1 MENLAQ
7 ALRASAD
14 TVAGLGASAADIA
27 AIGDTELLL
36 AQAEISAH
44 RRHLDTYA
52 AWVAGEIARRSR
64 YELGYAGL
72 AQRKGFVSPE
82 ALIQSVSKTTKA
94 EAAKFVQVG
103 SLMTESALAESC
115 GQTHADP
122 STDPATDAPS
132 DPATD
137 PASGDGSS
145 GSSATWHSAIAVA
158 VAAGDLSVDAAESI
172 RRGLGAIDD
181 AVTPAHLR
189 EACELLVAEARTLDA
204 DQLFRRAR
212 ALRDRLDADGIA
224 RRQKE
229 RHDARYLRMW
239 QQDDGMYRGSFL
251 LDPENGRF
259 LASTIDQVLSPR
271 RGGPRFVDRAAQ
283 ADAEALLQDARSSE
297 QIAADTLIDIVRVAV
312 DADPGTMFGKRRPAV
327 RVIVTEE
334 ALHARSGHGQIE
346 GHPDPVSFE
355 TVERYLCDTGAVPI
369 KFDDDG
375 QCVNVGRVQRLF
387 TERQRTGM
395 AVRDGGCRF
404 PGCDRPPVWCEAHH
418 IDQWQRDG
426 GKTNIADGILL
437 CRRHHLLL
445 HNNHWQVTRDGGTYW
460 LRPPRAIDPA
470 QELLPMPRRSP
481 LLDELLERNRAS

>member
-1 MENLAQ
+1 MENLAL
-7 ALRASAD
+7 ALRASAGA
-14 TVAGLGASAADIA
+14 VAALGASAADIA
-27 AIGDTELLL
+27 AIGDTELLR
-36 AQAEISAH
+36 AQAEISTH

-82 ALIQSVSKTTKA
+82 ALIQSVSKTTRA

-103 SLMTESALAESC
+103 SLMTESALDESS

-122 STDPATDAPS
+122 ASG
-132 DPATD
+132 
-137 PASGDGSS
+137 PASGPDSS
-145 GSSATWHSAIAVA
+145 GSNATWHRAIAVA

-181 AVTPAHLR
+181 AVTPAQLR
-189 EACELLVAEARTLDA
+189 AASELLVAEARTLDV

-212 ALRDRLDADGIA
+212 AVRDGLDADGIA

-229 RHDARYLRMW
+229 RHDARSLRMW

-297 QIAADTLIDIVRVAV
+297 QIAADALIDIVRVAV
-312 DADPGTMFGKRRPAV
+312 DADPGTMFGQRRPAV

-334 ALHARSGHGQIE
+334 ALHARSGRGQIE

-404 PGCDRPPVWCEAHH
+404 PGCDRPPASCEAHH

-426 GKTNIADGILL
+426 GKTNIADGVLL

-460 LRPPRAIDPA
+460 LRPPRSIDPA

>member
-1 MENLAQ
+1 MEDLAL

-14 TVAGLGASAADIA
+14 AVACLGASAADIA
-27 AIGDTELLL
+27 AIDDSALLR

-64 YELGYAGL
+64 YELGYSGL

-82 ALIQSVSKTTKA
+82 ALIQSVSKTTRA
-94 EAAKFVQVG
+94 EAGKFVQVG
-103 SLMTESALAESC
+103 TLMAMV
-115 GQTHADP
+115 
-122 STDPATDAPS
+122 PS
-132 DPATD
+132 DEALRQTPEDADAEAELATIGSMG
-137 PASGDGSS
+137 AWQTSIADGVTS
-145 GSSATWHSAIAVA
+145 
-158 VAAGDLSVDAAESI
+158 GDLSVDAAESI
-172 RRGLGAIDD
+172 RKGLGMVDD
-181 AVTPAHLR
+181 AVTPTQLR
-189 EACELLVAEARTLDA
+189 AASELLIGEAKTLDA

-212 ALRDRLDADGIA
+212 ALRDDLDADGIA
-224 RRQKE
+224 RREKE
-229 RHDARYLRMW
+229 RRDARYLKIW

-251 LDPENGRF
+251 LDPESGRF

-283 ADAEALLQDARSSE
+283 ADAESLLNDARSSD
-297 QIAADTLIDIVRVAV
+297 QIAADALIDIVRLAV
-312 DADPGTMFGKRRPAV
+312 DADPGTIFGQRRPAV

-334 ALHARSGHGQIE
+334 TMHVRSGYGRIE

-355 TVERYLCDTGAVPI
+355 TVERYLCDTGVVPI

-404 PGCDRPPVWCEAHH
+404 PGCDRPPSWCEAHH
-418 IDQWQRDG
+418 IDEWQRDN
-426 GKTNIADGILL
+426 GKTNVADGVLL

-445 HNNHWQVTRDGGTYW
+445 HNNHWQISRTGGAYW
-460 LRPPRAIDPA
+460 LRPPRSIDPA